1 MRDRRNA
8 RSAQKGLHVKVGCLR
23 KIGVGEFREFSVMS
37 FGEVQKAPWATE
49 IKHASESESVVCVA
63 AICAIA
69 ALPLLLS
76 IALIIWGT

>member
-1 MRDRRNA
+1 MRG
-8 RSAQKGLHVKVGCLR
+8 SAQKGPCVKVGYLR

-37 FGEVQKAPWATE
+37 LGEVQKAAWAAE
-49 IKHASESESVVCVA
+49 IKHASEAESVVCVA

-76 IALIIWGT
+76 VALIIWGT